1 MTIHEYK
8 TNVFVLV
15 VCMHVCVCACVCV
28 RERERERDQNQDFT
42 VLQKWI
48 SFFRYLT
55 NITANMNKRL
65 GPN

>member
-1 MTIHEYK
+1 MRERE
-8 TNVFVLV
+8 
-15 VCMHVCVCACVCV
+15 

-55 NITANMNKRL
+55 NITANVNKRL
-65 GPN
+65 APN

>member
-1 MTIHEYK
+1 MSIK
-8 TNVFVLV
+8 QMFLCLLS
-15 VCMHVCVCACVCV
+15 VCMCVCVCVCV

-65 GPN
+65 APN